1 MAKLKKKTCGGWGR
15 FWIKAGIPNTIKPC
29 FGCVDCNES
38 KYKNKP
44 ISKRKLKSLKELG
57 ADSKKRKF
65 KLGDSPENKTRA
77 SFADILKNSMT
88 IDETAK
94 MLEKNYSQ
102 VYQLVNSYSPT
113 IYSIKLQGQLLIP
126 KFQFDNCDLVP
137 HFSKILNKID
147 HNLCPVS
154 FYNWF
159 VKFPC
164 IDLETSDGPISPR
177 DWLIKGNSPVPVL
190 HIAED
195 L

>member
-29 FGCVDCNES
+29 FGCVDCKES

-94 MLEKNYSQ
+94 MRVKES
-102 VYQLVNSYSPT
+102 LVCFFRRIFVLAFLSFFVS
-113 IYSIKLQGQLLIP
+113 
-126 KFQFDNCDLVP
+126 
-137 HFSKILNKID
+137 
-147 HNLCPVS
+147 NL
-154 FYNWF
+154 
-159 VKFPC
+159 
-164 IDLETSDGPISPR
+164 
-177 DWLIKGNSPVPVL
+177 KG
-190 HIAED
+190 
-195 L
+195 